1 MLDIGDSCMAQA
13 DGGAPT
19 TLTAGSAPGESGVS
33 VFSLRFKGGA
43 SFSATLRRHLVCFQV
58 TPQVRLACRMAGQG
72 LRHEPPA
79 GSLAILPAGIDC
91 AVEAKGTIEALLVA
105 IDPAQLA
112 LAAAEESALE
122 AELVARMSG
131 EDQALYGVAQS
142 LAAESAAGYPNGP
155 LTWNELASAFID
167 NLVARHTAEPG
178 RPGRGR
184 LGKAVLARIK
194 DHVLAHLDEPL
205 DVGQLAAVAGR
216 SPFHFSR
223 VFTRA
228 VGMTPHRYVVHL
240 RLERA
245 VALVRD
251 GRAGL
256 AEAAARTG
264 FADQSHLSRWVR
276 RVHGVSLT
284 QLAA

>member
-1 MLDIGDSCMAQA
+1 MLGIGDSCMAQA
-13 DGGAPT
+13 DGNAPT
-19 TLTAGSAPGESGVS
+19 TLTAGGAPGESGVS
-33 VFSLRFKGGA
+33 VFGLRFKDGA
-43 SFSATLRRHLVCFQV
+43 HFSATLRHHLVCFQV
-58 TPQVRLACRMAGQG
+58 TPQVRLECRMAGQA

-79 GSLAILPAGIDC
+79 GSLAIFPAGIDC
-91 AVEAKGTIEALLVA
+91 MAEAEGSVEALLVT
-105 IDPAQLA
+105 IHPGQLA

-122 AELVARMSG
+122 AELIARMSG
-131 EDQALYGVAQS
+131 RDQALFDLARS
-142 LAAESAAGYPNGP
+142 LASESAAGYPNGP
-155 LTWNELASAFID
+155 LYWNEVASGFID
-167 NLVARHTAEPG
+167 NLVARHTAEPIA
-178 RPGRGR
+178 RGRGR

-194 DHVLAHLDEPL
+194 DYVLAHLDEPIE
-205 DVGQLAAVAGR
+205 VGRLAEMAGR

-228 VGMTPHRYVVHL
+228 VGITPHRYVVHL

-245 VALVRD
+245 IGLVRD
-251 GRAGL
+251 GRSGL